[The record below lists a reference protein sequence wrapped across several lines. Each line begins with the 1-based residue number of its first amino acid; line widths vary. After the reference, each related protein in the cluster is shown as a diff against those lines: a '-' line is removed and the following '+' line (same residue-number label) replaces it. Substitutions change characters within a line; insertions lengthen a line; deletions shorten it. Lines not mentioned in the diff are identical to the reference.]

1 MLDLAVINGLVFLE
15 GGFRK
20 ADVGIKDGK
29 FALIAAPGCLPEAE
43 RTIDAAG
50 KHVIPG
56 GIDTHVH
63 YRDPGHWERETFE
76 AGSRAA
82 AAGGCTTFFEHPI
95 SMPPQWNAEILQNRM
110 DICTGKDSPAN
121 DRHEKGVC
129 VDFCFYGA
137 AGGQHPEAIE
147 PLSHAGIVAYK
158 TFLHDAPEGRAQEFE
173 GLTSANNDQLYRVL
187 QEVKK
192 TGLPLAAHAEDN
204 ELVTGFIKRLREEG
218 RQSENIAHC
227 LSRPPIVEV
236 EAISKML
243 KFAKDVGCPIELV
256 HVSTCG
262 AMELAKQAK
271 QAGQKVFV
279 ETCPH
284 YLLLDERYVEKYG
297 AYAKCNPALREKEE
311 VEKLWDYV
319 NDGTVDYMGSD
330 HSPFLVEEKT
340 RGLKDIFAAAA
351 GFPGADL
358 RLPLML
364 DAVAEGRTTLE
375 KVVELLSVNPAR
387 CFGLYPTK
395 GTIQVGADADFT
407 LFRMD
412 RHTVVDKARNY
423 SHARDIAIPYDGREL
438 KCAVTGT
445 IVRGRAVMRDGV
457 VDETAKAYGHLV
469 IPTGH

>member
-1 MLDLAVINGLVFLE
+1 MLDLILKNAKVYLE
-15 GGFRK
+15 DRFVEGVS
-20 ADVGIKDGK
+20 VGVQAGRI
-29 FALIAAPGCLPEAE
+29 AAIAAPECMQEGA
-43 RTIDAAG
+43 RTLDLTG
-50 KHVIPG
+50 EYLIPG
-56 GIDTHVH
+56 TIDTHMHV
-63 YRDPGHWERETFE
+63 RDPGHTERGTFYTETM
-76 AGSRAA
+76 AA
-82 AAGGCTTFFEHPI
+82 AAGGVTTILEQPI
-95 SMPPQWNAEILQNRM
+95 SVPPQHNVEILERRIARAEAQ
-110 DICTGKDSPAN
+110 C
-121 DRHEKGVC
+121 V
-129 VDFCFYGA
+129 VDFAFYGA
-137 AGGQHPEAIE
+137 AGGEYLEDITQLA
-147 PLSHAGIVAYK
+147 ADGRIVAYK
-158 TFLHDAPEGRAQEFE
+158 TFLHAPPEGREQEFQ
-173 GLTSANNDQLYRVL
+173 GLTMADDAQLYAGMREL
-187 QEVKK
+187 AK
-192 TGLPLAAHAEDN
+192 TGLFCAFHAENNDMIAAN
-204 ELVTGFIKRLREEG
+204 IKRLRAEG
-218 RQSENIAHC
+218 RVSPEYHCVSRPTVAEVTSVERILNFVRETGARVEIAHVSC
-227 LSRPPIVEV
+227 PEV
-236 EAISKML
+236 
-243 KFAKDVGCPIELV
+243 
-256 HVSTCG
+256 
-262 AMELAKQAK
+262 MELLRQAK
-271 QAGQKVFV
+271 KDGLPVYV

-284 YLLLDERYVEKYG
+284 YLFLTEEDMVKFG
-297 AYAKCNPALREKEE
+297 PYAKCNPPVRSRAQA
-311 VEKLWDYV
+311 EKLWDYV

>member
-1 MLDLAVINGLVFLE
+1 MLDLILKNAKVYLE
-15 GGFRK
+15 DRFVEGVS
-20 ADVGIKDGK
+20 VGVQAGQI
-29 FALIAAPGCLPEAE
+29 AAIAAPECMPEGA
-43 RTIDAAG
+43 RTLDLTG
-50 KHVIPG
+50 EYLIPG
-56 GIDTHVH
+56 TIDTHMHV
-63 YRDPGHWERETFE
+63 RDPGHTERGTFYTETM
-76 AGSRAA
+76 AA
-82 AAGGCTTFFEHPI
+82 AAGGVTTILEQPI
-95 SMPPQWNAEILQNRM
+95 SVPPQHNVEILERRIARAEAQ
-110 DICTGKDSPAN
+110 C
-121 DRHEKGVC
+121 V
-129 VDFCFYGA
+129 VDFAFYGA
-137 AGGQHPEAIE
+137 AGGEYLEDIAQLA
-147 PLSHAGIVAYK
+147 ADGRIVAYK
-158 TFLHDAPEGRAQEFE
+158 TFLHAPPEGREQEFQ
-173 GLTSANNDQLYRVL
+173 GLTMADDAQLYAGMREL
-187 QEVKK
+187 AK
-192 TGLPLAAHAEDN
+192 TGLFCAFHAENNDMIAAN
-204 ELVTGFIKRLREEG
+204 IRRLRAEG
-218 RQSENIAHC
+218 RVSPEYHCVSRPTVAEVTSVERILNFVRETGARVEIAHVSC
-227 LSRPPIVEV
+227 PEV
-236 EAISKML
+236 
-243 KFAKDVGCPIELV
+243 
-256 HVSTCG
+256 
-262 AMELAKQAK
+262 MELLRQAK
-271 QAGQKVFV
+271 KDGLPVYV

-284 YLLLDERYVEKYG
+284 YLFLTEEDMVKFG
-297 AYAKCNPALREKEE
+297 PYAKCNPPVRSRAQA
-311 VEKLWDYV
+311 EKLWDYV

>member
-1 MLDLAVINGLVFLE
+1 MLDLILKNAKVYLE
-15 GGFRK
+15 DRFVEGVS
-20 ADVGIKDGK
+20 VGVQAGQI
-29 FALIAAPGCLPEAE
+29 AAIAAPECMPEGA
-43 RTIDAAG
+43 RTLDLTG
-50 KHVIPG
+50 EYLIPG
-56 GIDTHVH
+56 TIDTHMHV
-63 YRDPGHWERETFE
+63 RDPGHTERGTFYTETM
-76 AGSRAA
+76 AA
-82 AAGGCTTFFEHPI
+82 AAGGVTTILEQPI
-95 SMPPQWNAEILQNRM
+95 SVPPQHNVEILERRIARAEAQ
-110 DICTGKDSPAN
+110 C
-121 DRHEKGVC
+121 V
-129 VDFCFYGA
+129 VDFAFYGA
-137 AGGQHPEAIE
+137 AGGEYLEDIAQLA
-147 PLSHAGIVAYK
+147 ADGRIVAYK
-158 TFLHDAPEGRAQEFE
+158 TFLHAPPEGREQEFQ
-173 GLTSANNDQLYRVL
+173 GLTMADDAQLYAGM
-187 QEVKK
+187 QELAK
-192 TGLPLAAHAEDN
+192 TGLFCAFHAENNDMISAN
-204 ELVTGFIKRLREEG
+204 IRRLRAEG
-218 RQSENIAHC
+218 RVSPEYHCVSRPTVAEVTSVERILNFVRETGARVEIAHVSC
-227 LSRPPIVEV
+227 PEV
-236 EAISKML
+236 
-243 KFAKDVGCPIELV
+243 
-256 HVSTCG
+256 
-262 AMELAKQAK
+262 MELLRQAK
-271 QAGQKVFV
+271 KDGLPVYV

-284 YLLLDERYVEKYG
+284 YLFLTEEDMVKFG
-297 AYAKCNPALREKEE
+297 PYAKCNPPVRSRAQA
-311 VEKLWDYV
+311 EKLWDYV

-445 IVRGRAVMRDGV
+445 IVRGRVVMRDGV

-469 IPTGH
+469 VPTGH

>member
-1 MLDLAVINGLVFLE
+1 MLDLILKNAKVYLE
-15 GGFRK
+15 DRFVEGVS
-20 ADVGIKDGK
+20 VGVQAGRI
-29 FALIAAPGCLPEAE
+29 AAIAAPECMPEGA
-43 RTIDAAG
+43 RTLDLTG
-50 KHVIPG
+50 EYLIPG
-56 GIDTHVH
+56 TIDTHMHV
-63 YRDPGHWERETFE
+63 RDPGHTERGTFYTETM
-76 AGSRAA
+76 AA
-82 AAGGCTTFFEHPI
+82 AAGGVTTILEQPI
-95 SMPPQWNAEILQNRM
+95 SVPPQHNVEILERRIARAEAQ
-110 DICTGKDSPAN
+110 C
-121 DRHEKGVC
+121 V
-129 VDFCFYGA
+129 VDFAFYGA
-137 AGGQHPEAIE
+137 AGGEYLEDIAQLA
-147 PLSHAGIVAYK
+147 ADGRIVAYK
-158 TFLHDAPEGRAQEFE
+158 TFLHAPPEGREQEFQ
-173 GLTSANNDQLYRVL
+173 GLTMADDAQLYAGM
-187 QEVKK
+187 QELAK
-192 TGLPLAAHAEDN
+192 TGLFCAFHAENNDMISAN
-204 ELVTGFIKRLREEG
+204 IRRLRAEG
-218 RQSENIAHC
+218 RVSPEYHCVSRPTVAEVTSVERILNFVRETGARVEIAHVSC
-227 LSRPPIVEV
+227 PEV
-236 EAISKML
+236 
-243 KFAKDVGCPIELV
+243 
-256 HVSTCG
+256 
-262 AMELAKQAK
+262 MELLRQAK
-271 QAGQKVFV
+271 KDGLPVYV

-284 YLLLDERYVEKYG
+284 YLFLTEEDMVKFG
-297 AYAKCNPALREKEE
+297 PYAKCNPPVRSRAQA
-311 VEKLWDYV
+311 EKLWDYI

-445 IVRGRAVMRDGV
+445 IVRGRVVMRDGV

-469 IPTGH
+469 VPTGH

>member
-1 MLDLAVINGLVFLE
+1 MLDLILKNAKVYLE
-15 GGFRK
+15 DRFVEGVS
-20 ADVGIKDGK
+20 VGVQAGRI
-29 FALIAAPGCLPEAE
+29 AAIAAPECMPEGAQTLDLTGE
-43 RTIDAAG
+43 YL
-50 KHVIPG
+50 IPG
-56 GIDTHVH
+56 TIDTHMHV
-63 YRDPGHWERETFE
+63 RDPGHTERGTFYTETM
-76 AGSRAA
+76 AA
-82 AAGGCTTFFEHPI
+82 AAGGVTTILEQPI
-95 SMPPQWNAEILQNRM
+95 SVPPQHNVEILERRIARAEAQ
-110 DICTGKDSPAN
+110 C
-121 DRHEKGVC
+121 V
-129 VDFCFYGA
+129 VDFAFYGA
-137 AGGQHPEAIE
+137 AGGEYLEDIAQLA
-147 PLSHAGIVAYK
+147 ADGRIVAYK
-158 TFLHDAPEGRAQEFE
+158 TFLHAPPEGREQEFQ
-173 GLTSANNDQLYRVL
+173 GLTMADDAQLYAGMREL
-187 QEVKK
+187 AK
-192 TGLPLAAHAEDN
+192 TGLFCAFHAENNDMIAAN
-204 ELVTGFIKRLREEG
+204 IKRLRAEG
-218 RQSENIAHC
+218 RVSPEYHCVSRPTVAEVTSVERILNFVRETGARVEIAHVSC
-227 LSRPPIVEV
+227 PEV
-236 EAISKML
+236 
-243 KFAKDVGCPIELV
+243 
-256 HVSTCG
+256 
-262 AMELAKQAK
+262 MELLRQAK
-271 QAGQKVFV
+271 KDGLPVYV

-284 YLLLDERYVEKYG
+284 YLFLTEEDMVKFG
-297 AYAKCNPALREKEE
+297 PYAKCNPPVRSRAQA
-311 VEKLWDYV
+311 EKLWDYI

-469 IPTGH
+469 VPTGH

>member
-1 MLDLAVINGLVFLE
+1 MLDLILKNAKVYLE
-15 GGFRK
+15 DRFVEGVS
-20 ADVGIKDGK
+20 VGVQAGQI
-29 FALIAAPGCLPEAE
+29 AAIAAPECMPEGV
-43 RTIDAAG
+43 RTLDLTG
-50 KHVIPG
+50 EYLIPG
-56 GIDTHVH
+56 TIDTHMHV
-63 YRDPGHWERETFE
+63 RDPGHTERGTFYTETM
-76 AGSRAA
+76 AA
-82 AAGGCTTFFEHPI
+82 AAGGVTTILEQPI
-95 SMPPQWNAEILQNRM
+95 SVPPQHNVEILERRIARAETQ
-110 DICTGKDSPAN
+110 C
-121 DRHEKGVC
+121 V
-129 VDFCFYGA
+129 VDFAFYGA
-137 AGGQHPEAIE
+137 AGGEYLEDIAQLA
-147 PLSHAGIVAYK
+147 ADGRIVAYK
-158 TFLHDAPEGRAQEFE
+158 TFLHAPPEGREQEFQ
-173 GLTSANNDQLYRVL
+173 GLTMADDAQLYAGMREL
-187 QEVKK
+187 AK
-192 TGLPLAAHAEDN
+192 TGLFCAFHAENNDMISAN
-204 ELVTGFIKRLREEG
+204 IRRLRAEG
-218 RQSENIAHC
+218 RVSPEYHCVSRPTVAEVTSVERILNFVRETGARVEIAHVSC
-227 LSRPPIVEV
+227 PEV
-236 EAISKML
+236 
-243 KFAKDVGCPIELV
+243 
-256 HVSTCG
+256 
-262 AMELAKQAK
+262 MELLRQAK
-271 QAGQKVFV
+271 KDGLPVYV

-284 YLLLDERYVEKYG
+284 YLFLTEEDMVKFG
-297 AYAKCNPALREKEE
+297 PYAKCNPPVRSRAQA
-311 VEKLWDYV
+311 EKLWDYI

-445 IVRGRAVMRDGV
+445 FVRGRAVMRDGV

>member
-1 MLDLAVINGLVFLE
+1 MLDLILKNAKVYLE
-15 GGFRK
+15 DRFVEGVS
-20 ADVGIKDGK
+20 VGVQAGQI
-29 FALIAAPGCLPEAE
+29 AAIAAPECMPEGA
-43 RTIDAAG
+43 RTLDLTG
-50 KHVIPG
+50 EYLIPG
-56 GIDTHVH
+56 TIDTHMHV
-63 YRDPGHWERETFE
+63 RDPGHTERGTFYTETM
-76 AGSRAA
+76 AA
-82 AAGGCTTFFEHPI
+82 AAGGVTTILEQPI
-95 SMPPQWNAEILQNRM
+95 SVPPQHNVEILERRIARAEAQ
-110 DICTGKDSPAN
+110 C
-121 DRHEKGVC
+121 V
-129 VDFCFYGA
+129 VDFAFYGA
-137 AGGQHPEAIE
+137 AGGEYLEDIAQLA
-147 PLSHAGIVAYK
+147 ADGRIVAYK
-158 TFLHDAPEGRAQEFE
+158 TFLHAPPEGREQEFQ
-173 GLTSANNDQLYRVL
+173 GLTMADDAQLYAGMREL
-187 QEVKK
+187 AK
-192 TGLPLAAHAEDN
+192 TGLFCAFHAENNDMIAAN
-204 ELVTGFIKRLREEG
+204 IRRLRAEG
-218 RQSENIAHC
+218 RVSPEYHCVSRPTVAEVTSVERILNFVRETGARVEIAHVSC
-227 LSRPPIVEV
+227 PEV
-236 EAISKML
+236 
-243 KFAKDVGCPIELV
+243 
-256 HVSTCG
+256 
-262 AMELAKQAK
+262 MELLRQAK
-271 QAGQKVFV
+271 KDGLPVYV

-284 YLLLDERYVEKYG
+284 YLFLTEEDMVKFG
-297 AYAKCNPALREKEE
+297 PYAKCNPPVRSRAQA
-311 VEKLWDYV
+311 EKLWDYV

-412 RHTVVDKARNY
+412 RHMVVDKARNY

-469 IPTGH
+469 VPTGH

>member
-1 MLDLAVINGLVFLE
+1 MLDLILKNAKVYLE
-15 GGFRK
+15 DRFVEGVS
-20 ADVGIKDGK
+20 VGVQAGRI
-29 FALIAAPGCLPEAE
+29 AAIAAPECMPEGA
-43 RTIDAAG
+43 RTLDLTG
-50 KHVIPG
+50 EYLIPG
-56 GIDTHVH
+56 TIDTHMHV
-63 YRDPGHWERETFE
+63 RDPGHTERGTFYTETM
-76 AGSRAA
+76 AA
-82 AAGGCTTFFEHPI
+82 AAGGVTTILEQPI
-95 SMPPQWNAEILQNRM
+95 SVPPQHNVEILERRIARAEAQ
-110 DICTGKDSPAN
+110 C
-121 DRHEKGVC
+121 V
-129 VDFCFYGA
+129 VDFAFYGA
-137 AGGQHPEAIE
+137 AGGEYLEDIAQLA
-147 PLSHAGIVAYK
+147 ADGRIVAYK
-158 TFLHDAPEGRAQEFE
+158 TFPHAPPEGREQEFQ
-173 GLTSANNDQLYRVL
+173 GLTMADDAQLYAGMREL
-187 QEVKK
+187 AK
-192 TGLPLAAHAEDN
+192 TGLFCAFHAENNDMIAAN
-204 ELVTGFIKRLREEG
+204 IKRLRAEG
-218 RQSENIAHC
+218 RVSPEYHCVSRPTVAEVTSVERILNFVRETGARVEIAHVSC
-227 LSRPPIVEV
+227 PEV
-236 EAISKML
+236 
-243 KFAKDVGCPIELV
+243 
-256 HVSTCG
+256 
-262 AMELAKQAK
+262 MELLRQAK
-271 QAGQKVFV
+271 KDGLPVYV

-284 YLLLDERYVEKYG
+284 YLFLTEEDMVKFG
-297 AYAKCNPALREKEE
+297 PYAKCNPPVRSRAQA
-311 VEKLWDYV
+311 EKLWDYI

>member
-1 MLDLAVINGLVFLE
+1 MLDLILKNAKVYLE
-15 GGFRK
+15 DRFVEGVS
-20 ADVGIKDGK
+20 VGVQAGR
-29 FALIAAPGCLPEAE
+29 IAAIAVPECMPEGA
-43 RTIDAAG
+43 RTLDLTG
-50 KHVIPG
+50 EYLIPG
-56 GIDTHVH
+56 TIDTHMHV
-63 YRDPGHWERETFE
+63 RDPGHTERGTFYTETM
-76 AGSRAA
+76 AA
-82 AAGGCTTFFEHPI
+82 AAGGVTTILEQPI
-95 SMPPQWNAEILQNRM
+95 SVPPQHNVEILERRIARAEAQ
-110 DICTGKDSPAN
+110 C
-121 DRHEKGVC
+121 V
-129 VDFCFYGA
+129 VDFAFYGA
-137 AGGQHPEAIE
+137 AGGEYLEDIAQLA
-147 PLSHAGIVAYK
+147 ADGRIVAYK
-158 TFLHDAPEGRAQEFE
+158 TFLHAPPEGREQEFQ
-173 GLTSANNDQLYRVL
+173 GLTMADDAQLYAGMREL
-187 QEVKK
+187 AK
-192 TGLPLAAHAEDN
+192 TGLFCAFHAENNDMIAAN
-204 ELVTGFIKRLREEG
+204 IKRLRAEG
-218 RQSENIAHC
+218 RVSPEYHCVSRPTVAEVTSVERILNFVRETGARVEIAHVSC
-227 LSRPPIVEV
+227 PEV
-236 EAISKML
+236 
-243 KFAKDVGCPIELV
+243 
-256 HVSTCG
+256 
-262 AMELAKQAK
+262 MELLRQAK
-271 QAGQKVFV
+271 KDGLPVYV

-284 YLLLDERYVEKYG
+284 YLFLTEEDMVKFG
-297 AYAKCNPALREKEE
+297 PYAKCNPPVRSRAQA
-311 VEKLWDYV
+311 EKLWDYI

>member
-1 MLDLAVINGLVFLE
+1 MLDLILKNAKVYLE
-15 GGFRK
+15 DRFVEGVS
-20 ADVGIKDGK
+20 VGVQAGRIT
-29 FALIAAPGCLPEAE
+29 AIAAPECMPEGA
-43 RTIDAAG
+43 RTLDLTG
-50 KHVIPG
+50 EYLIPG
-56 GIDTHVH
+56 TIDTHMHV
-63 YRDPGHWERETFE
+63 RDPGHTERGTFYTETM
-76 AGSRAA
+76 AA
-82 AAGGCTTFFEHPI
+82 AAGGVTTILEQPI
-95 SMPPQWNAEILQNRM
+95 SVPPQHNVEILERRIARAEAQ
-110 DICTGKDSPAN
+110 C
-121 DRHEKGVC
+121 V
-129 VDFCFYGA
+129 VDFAFYGA
-137 AGGQHPEAIE
+137 AGGEYLEDIAQLA
-147 PLSHAGIVAYK
+147 ADGRIVAYK
-158 TFLHDAPEGRAQEFE
+158 TFLHAPPEGREQEFQ
-173 GLTSANNDQLYRVL
+173 GLTMADDAQLYAGMREL
-187 QEVKK
+187 AK
-192 TGLPLAAHAEDN
+192 TGLFCAFHAENNDMIAAN
-204 ELVTGFIKRLREEG
+204 IKRLRAEG
-218 RQSENIAHC
+218 RVSPEYHCVSRPTVAEVTSVERILNFVRETGARVEIAHVSC
-227 LSRPPIVEV
+227 PEV
-236 EAISKML
+236 
-243 KFAKDVGCPIELV
+243 
-256 HVSTCG
+256 
-262 AMELAKQAK
+262 MELLRQAK
-271 QAGQKVFV
+271 KDGLPVYV

-284 YLLLDERYVEKYG
+284 YLFLTEEDMVKFG
-297 AYAKCNPALREKEE
+297 PYAKCNPPVRSRAQA
-311 VEKLWDYV
+311 EKLWDYI

>member
-1 MLDLAVINGLVFLE
+1 MLDLILKNAKVYLE
-15 GGFRK
+15 DRFVEGVS
-20 ADVGIKDGK
+20 VGVQAGRIT
-29 FALIAAPGCLPEAE
+29 AIAAPECMPEGA
-43 RTIDAAG
+43 RTLDLTG
-50 KHVIPG
+50 EYLIPG
-56 GIDTHVH
+56 TIDTHMHV
-63 YRDPGHWERETFE
+63 RDPGHTERGTFYTETM
-76 AGSRAA
+76 AA
-82 AAGGCTTFFEHPI
+82 AAGGVTTILEQPI
-95 SMPPQWNAEILQNRM
+95 SVPPQHNVEILERRIARAEAQ
-110 DICTGKDSPAN
+110 C
-121 DRHEKGVC
+121 V
-129 VDFCFYGA
+129 VDFAFYGA
-137 AGGQHPEAIE
+137 AGGEYLEDIAQLA
-147 PLSHAGIVAYK
+147 ADGRIVAYK
-158 TFLHDAPEGRAQEFE
+158 TFLHAPPEGREQEFQ
-173 GLTSANNDQLYRVL
+173 GLTMADDAQLYAGMREL
-187 QEVKK
+187 AK
-192 TGLPLAAHAEDN
+192 TGLFCAFHAENNDMISAN
-204 ELVTGFIKRLREEG
+204 IRRLRAEG
-218 RQSENIAHC
+218 RVSPEYHCVSRPTVAEVTSVERILNFVRETGARVEIAHVSC
-227 LSRPPIVEV
+227 PEV
-236 EAISKML
+236 
-243 KFAKDVGCPIELV
+243 
-256 HVSTCG
+256 
-262 AMELAKQAK
+262 MELLRQAK
-271 QAGQKVFV
+271 KDGLPVYV

-284 YLLLDERYVEKYG
+284 YLFLTEEDMVKFG
-297 AYAKCNPALREKEE
+297 PYAKCNPPVRSRAQA
-311 VEKLWDYV
+311 EKLWDYI

-445 IVRGRAVMRDGV
+445 IVRGRVVMRDGV

-469 IPTGH
+469 VPTGH

>member
-1 MLDLAVINGLVFLE
+1 MLDLILKNAKVYLE
-15 GGFRK
+15 DRFVEGVS
-20 ADVGIKDGK
+20 VGVQAGRI
-29 FALIAAPGCLPEAE
+29 AAIAAPECMPEGA
-43 RTIDAAG
+43 RTLDLTG
-50 KHVIPG
+50 EYLIPG
-56 GIDTHVH
+56 TIDTHMHV
-63 YRDPGHWERETFE
+63 RDPGHTERGTFYTETM
-76 AGSRAA
+76 AA
-82 AAGGCTTFFEHPI
+82 AAGGVTTILEQPI
-95 SMPPQWNAEILQNRM
+95 SVPPQHNVEILERRIARAEAQ
-110 DICTGKDSPAN
+110 C
-121 DRHEKGVC
+121 V
-129 VDFCFYGA
+129 VDFAFYGA
-137 AGGQHPEAIE
+137 AGGEYLEDIAQLA
-147 PLSHAGIVAYK
+147 ADGRIVAYK
-158 TFLHDAPEGRAQEFE
+158 TFLHAPPEGREQEFQ
-173 GLTSANNDQLYRVL
+173 GLTMADDAQLYAGMREL
-187 QEVKK
+187 AK
-192 TGLPLAAHAEDN
+192 TGLFCAFHAENNDMIAAN
-204 ELVTGFIKRLREEG
+204 IKRLRAEG
-218 RQSENIAHC
+218 RVSPEYHCVSRPTVAEVTSVERILNFVRETGARVEIAHVSC
-227 LSRPPIVEV
+227 PEV
-236 EAISKML
+236 
-243 KFAKDVGCPIELV
+243 
-256 HVSTCG
+256 
-262 AMELAKQAK
+262 MELLRQAK
-271 QAGQKVFV
+271 KDGLPVYV

-284 YLLLDERYVEKYG
+284 YLFLTEEDMVKFG
-297 AYAKCNPALREKEE
+297 PYAKCNPPVRSRAQA
-311 VEKLWDYV
+311 EKLWDYI

>member
-1 MLDLAVINGLVFLE
+1 MLDLILKNAKVYLE
-15 GGFRK
+15 DRFVEGVS
-20 ADVGIKDGK
+20 VGVQAGRI
-29 FALIAAPGCLPEAE
+29 AAIAAPECMPEGAQTLDLTGE
-43 RTIDAAG
+43 YL
-50 KHVIPG
+50 IPG
-56 GIDTHVH
+56 TIDTHMHV
-63 YRDPGHWERETFE
+63 RDPGHTERGTFYTETM
-76 AGSRAA
+76 AA
-82 AAGGCTTFFEHPI
+82 AAGGVTTILEQPI
-95 SMPPQWNAEILQNRM
+95 SVPPQHNVEILERRIARAEAQ
-110 DICTGKDSPAN
+110 C
-121 DRHEKGVC
+121 V
-129 VDFCFYGA
+129 VDFAFYGA
-137 AGGQHPEAIE
+137 AGGEYLEDIAQLA
-147 PLSHAGIVAYK
+147 ADGRIVAYK
-158 TFLHDAPEGRAQEFE
+158 TFLHAPPEGREQEFQ
-173 GLTSANNDQLYRVL
+173 GLTMADDAQLYAGMREL
-187 QEVKK
+187 AK
-192 TGLPLAAHAEDN
+192 TGLFCAFHAENNDMISAN
-204 ELVTGFIKRLREEG
+204 IKRLRAEG
-218 RQSENIAHC
+218 RVSPEYHCVSRPTVAEVTSVERILNFVRETGARVEIAHVSC
-227 LSRPPIVEV
+227 PEV
-236 EAISKML
+236 
-243 KFAKDVGCPIELV
+243 
-256 HVSTCG
+256 
-262 AMELAKQAK
+262 MELLRQAK
-271 QAGQKVFV
+271 KDGLPVYV

-284 YLLLDERYVEKYG
+284 YLFLTEEDMVKFG
-297 AYAKCNPALREKEE
+297 PYAKCNPPVRSRAQA
-311 VEKLWDYV
+311 EKLWDYI

>member
-1 MLDLAVINGLVFLE
+1 MLDLILKNAKVYLE
-15 GGFRK
+15 DRFVEGVS
-20 ADVGIKDGK
+20 VGVQAGRI
-29 FALIAAPGCLPEAE
+29 AAIAAPECMPEGAQTLDLTGE
-43 RTIDAAG
+43 YL
-50 KHVIPG
+50 IPG
-56 GIDTHVH
+56 TIDTHMHV
-63 YRDPGHWERETFE
+63 RDPGHTERGTFYTETM
-76 AGSRAA
+76 AA
-82 AAGGCTTFFEHPI
+82 AAGGVTTILEQPI
-95 SMPPQWNAEILQNRM
+95 SVPPQHNVEILERRIARAEAQ
-110 DICTGKDSPAN
+110 C
-121 DRHEKGVC
+121 V
-129 VDFCFYGA
+129 VDFAFYGA
-137 AGGQHPEAIE
+137 AGGEYLEDIAQLA
-147 PLSHAGIVAYK
+147 ADGRIVAYK
-158 TFLHDAPEGRAQEFE
+158 TFLHAPPEGREQEFQ
-173 GLTSANNDQLYRVL
+173 GLTMADDAQLYAGMREL
-187 QEVKK
+187 AK
-192 TGLPLAAHAEDN
+192 TGLFCAFHAENNDMIAAN
-204 ELVTGFIKRLREEG
+204 IKRLRAEG
-218 RQSENIAHC
+218 RVSPEYHCVSRPTVAEVTSVERILNFVRETGARVEIAHVSC
-227 LSRPPIVEV
+227 PEV
-236 EAISKML
+236 
-243 KFAKDVGCPIELV
+243 
-256 HVSTCG
+256 
-262 AMELAKQAK
+262 MELLRQAK
-271 QAGQKVFV
+271 KDGLPVYV

-284 YLLLDERYVEKYG
+284 YLFLTEEDMVKFG
-297 AYAKCNPALREKEE
+297 PYAKCNPPVRSRAQA
-311 VEKLWDYV
+311 EKLWDYI

-445 IVRGRAVMRDGV
+445 IVRGRVVMRDGV

-469 IPTGH
+469 VPTGH

>member
-1 MLDLAVINGLVFLE
+1 MLDLILKNAKVYLE
-15 GGFRK
+15 DRFVEGVS
-20 ADVGIKDGK
+20 VGVQAGRI
-29 FALIAAPGCLPEAE
+29 AAIAAPECMPEGA
-43 RTIDAAG
+43 RTLDLTG
-50 KHVIPG
+50 EYLIPG
-56 GIDTHVH
+56 TIDTHMHV
-63 YRDPGHWERETFE
+63 RDPGHTERGTFYTETM
-76 AGSRAA
+76 AA
-82 AAGGCTTFFEHPI
+82 AAGGVTTILEQPI
-95 SMPPQWNAEILQNRM
+95 SVPPQHNVESLARRLARAEAQ
-110 DICTGKDSPAN
+110 CQ
-121 DRHEKGVC
+121 
-129 VDFCFYGA
+129 VDFAFYGA
-137 AGGQHPEAIE
+137 AGGEYLEDIAQLA
-147 PLSHAGIVAYK
+147 ADGRIVAYK
-158 TFLHDAPEGRAQEFE
+158 TFLHAPPEGREQEFQ
-173 GLTSANNDQLYRVL
+173 GLTMADDAQLYAGMREL
-187 QEVKK
+187 AK
-192 TGLPLAAHAEDN
+192 TGLFCAFHAENNDMISAN
-204 ELVTGFIKRLREEG
+204 IKRLRAEG
-218 RQSENIAHC
+218 RVSPEYHCVSRPTVAEVTSVERILNFVRETGARVEIAHVSC
-227 LSRPPIVEV
+227 PEV
-236 EAISKML
+236 
-243 KFAKDVGCPIELV
+243 
-256 HVSTCG
+256 
-262 AMELAKQAK
+262 MELLRQAK
-271 QAGQKVFV
+271 KDGLPVYV

-284 YLLLDERYVEKYG
+284 YLFLTEEDMVKFG
-297 AYAKCNPALREKEE
+297 PYAKCNPPVRSRAQA
-311 VEKLWDYV
+311 EKLWDYI

-445 IVRGRAVMRDGV
+445 IVRGRVVMRDGV

-469 IPTGH
+469 VPTGH

>member
-1 MLDLAVINGLVFLE
+1 MLDLILKNAKVYLE
-15 GGFRK
+15 DRFVEGVS
-20 ADVGIKDGK
+20 VGVQAGRI
-29 FALIAAPGCLPEAE
+29 AAIAAPECMPEGA
-43 RTIDAAG
+43 RTLDLTG
-50 KHVIPG
+50 EYLIPG
-56 GIDTHVH
+56 TIDTHMHV
-63 YRDPGHWERETFE
+63 RDPGHTERGTFYTETM
-76 AGSRAA
+76 AA
-82 AAGGCTTFFEHPI
+82 AAGGVTTILEQPI
-95 SMPPQWNAEILQNRM
+95 SVPPQHNVEILERRIARAEAQ
-110 DICTGKDSPAN
+110 C
-121 DRHEKGVC
+121 V
-129 VDFCFYGA
+129 VDFAFYGA
-137 AGGQHPEAIE
+137 AGGEYLEDIAQLA
-147 PLSHAGIVAYK
+147 ADGRIVAYK
-158 TFLHDAPEGRAQEFE
+158 TFLHAPPEGREQEFQ
-173 GLTSANNDQLYRVL
+173 GLTMADDAQLYAGMREL
-187 QEVKK
+187 AK
-192 TGLPLAAHAEDN
+192 TGLFCAFHAENNDMIAAN
-204 ELVTGFIKRLREEG
+204 IKRLRAEG
-218 RQSENIAHC
+218 RVSPEYHCVSRPTVAEVTSVERILNFVRETGARVEIAHVSC
-227 LSRPPIVEV
+227 PEV
-236 EAISKML
+236 
-243 KFAKDVGCPIELV
+243 
-256 HVSTCG
+256 
-262 AMELAKQAK
+262 MELLRQAK
-271 QAGQKVFV
+271 KDGLPVYV

-284 YLLLDERYVEKYG
+284 YLFLTEEDMVKFG
-297 AYAKCNPALREKEE
+297 PYAKCNPPVRSRAQA
-311 VEKLWDYV
+311 EKLWDYV

>member
-1 MLDLAVINGLVFLE
+1 MLDLILKNAKVYLE
-15 GGFRK
+15 DRFVEGVS
-20 ADVGIKDGK
+20 VGVQAGRI
-29 FALIAAPGCLPEAE
+29 AAIAAPECMPEGA
-43 RTIDAAG
+43 RTLDLTG
-50 KHVIPG
+50 EYLIPG
-56 GIDTHVH
+56 TIDTHMHV
-63 YRDPGHWERETFE
+63 RDPGHTERGTFYTETM
-76 AGSRAA
+76 AA
-82 AAGGCTTFFEHPI
+82 AAGGVTTILEQPI
-95 SMPPQWNAEILQNRM
+95 SVPPQHNVEILERRIARAEAQ
-110 DICTGKDSPAN
+110 C
-121 DRHEKGVC
+121 V
-129 VDFCFYGA
+129 VDFAFYGA
-137 AGGQHPEAIE
+137 AGGEYLEDIAQLA
-147 PLSHAGIVAYK
+147 ADGRIVAYK
-158 TFLHDAPEGRAQEFE
+158 TFLHAPPEGREQEFQ
-173 GLTSANNDQLYRVL
+173 GLTMADDAQLYAGM
-187 QEVKK
+187 QELAK
-192 TGLPLAAHAEDN
+192 TGLFCAFHAENNDMIAAN
-204 ELVTGFIKRLREEG
+204 IRRLRAEG
-218 RQSENIAHC
+218 RVSPEYHCVSRPTVAEVTSVERILNFVRETGARVEIAHVSC
-227 LSRPPIVEV
+227 PEV
-236 EAISKML
+236 
-243 KFAKDVGCPIELV
+243 
-256 HVSTCG
+256 
-262 AMELAKQAK
+262 MELLRQAK
-271 QAGQKVFV
+271 KDGLPVYV

-284 YLLLDERYVEKYG
+284 YLFLTEEDMVKFG
-297 AYAKCNPALREKEE
+297 PYAKCNPPVRSRAQA
-311 VEKLWDYV
+311 EKLWDYV

-412 RHTVVDKARNY
+412 RHMVVDKARNY

-469 IPTGH
+469 VPTGH

>member
-1 MLDLAVINGLVFLE
+1 MLDLILKNAKVYLE
-15 GGFRK
+15 DRFVEGVS
-20 ADVGIKDGK
+20 VGVQAGRIT
-29 FALIAAPGCLPEAE
+29 AIAAPECMPEGA
-43 RTIDAAG
+43 RTLDLTG
-50 KHVIPG
+50 EYLIPG
-56 GIDTHVH
+56 TIDTHMHV
-63 YRDPGHWERETFE
+63 RDPGHTERGTFYTETM
-76 AGSRAA
+76 AA
-82 AAGGCTTFFEHPI
+82 AAGGVTTILEQPI
-95 SMPPQWNAEILQNRM
+95 SVPPQHNVEILERRIARAEAQ
-110 DICTGKDSPAN
+110 C
-121 DRHEKGVC
+121 V
-129 VDFCFYGA
+129 VDFAFYGA
-137 AGGQHPEAIE
+137 AGGEYLEDIAQLA
-147 PLSHAGIVAYK
+147 ADGRIVAYK
-158 TFLHDAPEGRAQEFE
+158 TFLHAPPEGREQEFQ
-173 GLTSANNDQLYRVL
+173 GLTMADDAQLYAGMREL
-187 QEVKK
+187 AK
-192 TGLPLAAHAEDN
+192 TGLFCAFHAENNDMISAN
-204 ELVTGFIKRLREEG
+204 IRRLRAEG
-218 RQSENIAHC
+218 RVSPEYHCVSRPTVAEVTSVERILNFVRETGARVEIAHVSC
-227 LSRPPIVEV
+227 PEV
-236 EAISKML
+236 
-243 KFAKDVGCPIELV
+243 
-256 HVSTCG
+256 
-262 AMELAKQAK
+262 MELLRQAK
-271 QAGQKVFV
+271 KDGLPVYV

-284 YLLLDERYVEKYG
+284 YLFLTEEDMVKFG
-297 AYAKCNPALREKEE
+297 PYAKCNPPVRSRAQA
-311 VEKLWDYV
+311 EKLWDYV

-445 IVRGRAVMRDGV
+445 IVRGRVVMRDGV

>member
-1 MLDLAVINGLVFLE
+1 MLDLILKNAKVYLE
-15 GGFRK
+15 DRFVEGVS
-20 ADVGIKDGK
+20 VGVQAGRI
-29 FALIAAPGCLPEAE
+29 AAIAAPECMPEGA
-43 RTIDAAG
+43 RTLDLTG
-50 KHVIPG
+50 EYLIPG
-56 GIDTHVH
+56 TIDTHMHV
-63 YRDPGHWERETFE
+63 RDPGHTERGTFYTETM
-76 AGSRAA
+76 AA
-82 AAGGCTTFFEHPI
+82 AAGGVTTILEQPI
-95 SMPPQWNAEILQNRM
+95 SVPPQHNVEILERRIARAEAQ
-110 DICTGKDSPAN
+110 C
-121 DRHEKGVC
+121 V
-129 VDFCFYGA
+129 VDFAFYGA
-137 AGGQHPEAIE
+137 AGGEYLEDIAQLA
-147 PLSHAGIVAYK
+147 ADGRIVAYK
-158 TFLHDAPEGRAQEFE
+158 TFLHAPPEGREQEFQ
-173 GLTSANNDQLYRVL
+173 GLTMADDAQLYAGMREL
-187 QEVKK
+187 AK
-192 TGLPLAAHAEDN
+192 TGLFCAFHAENNDMISAN
-204 ELVTGFIKRLREEG
+204 IKRLRAEG
-218 RQSENIAHC
+218 RVSPEYHCVSRPTVAEVTSVERILNFVRETGARVEIAHVSC
-227 LSRPPIVEV
+227 PEV
-236 EAISKML
+236 
-243 KFAKDVGCPIELV
+243 
-256 HVSTCG
+256 
-262 AMELAKQAK
+262 MELLRQAK
-271 QAGQKVFV
+271 KDGLPVYV

-284 YLLLDERYVEKYG
+284 YLFLTEEDMVKFG
-297 AYAKCNPALREKEE
+297 PYAKCNPPVRSRAQA
-311 VEKLWDYV
+311 EKLWDYV

-469 IPTGH
+469 VPTGH

>member
-1 MLDLAVINGLVFLE
+1 MLDLILKNAKVYLE
-15 GGFRK
+15 DRFVEGVS
-20 ADVGIKDGK
+20 VGVQAGRIT
-29 FALIAAPGCLPEAE
+29 AIAAPECMPEGAQTLDLTGE
-43 RTIDAAG
+43 YL
-50 KHVIPG
+50 IPG
-56 GIDTHVH
+56 TIDTHMHV
-63 YRDPGHWERETFE
+63 RDPGHTERGTFYTETM
-76 AGSRAA
+76 AA
-82 AAGGCTTFFEHPI
+82 AAGGVTTILEQPI
-95 SMPPQWNAEILQNRM
+95 SVPPQHNVEILERRIARAEAQ
-110 DICTGKDSPAN
+110 C
-121 DRHEKGVC
+121 V
-129 VDFCFYGA
+129 VDFAFYGA
-137 AGGQHPEAIE
+137 AGGEYLEDIAQLA
-147 PLSHAGIVAYK
+147 ADGRIVAYK
-158 TFLHDAPEGRAQEFE
+158 TFLHAPPEGREQEFQ
-173 GLTSANNDQLYRVL
+173 GLTMADDAQLYAGMREL
-187 QEVKK
+187 AK
-192 TGLPLAAHAEDN
+192 TGLFCAFHAENNDMIAAN
-204 ELVTGFIKRLREEG
+204 IKRLRAEG
-218 RQSENIAHC
+218 RVSPEYHCVSRPTVAEVTSVERILNFVRETGARVEIAHVSC
-227 LSRPPIVEV
+227 PEV
-236 EAISKML
+236 
-243 KFAKDVGCPIELV
+243 
-256 HVSTCG
+256 
-262 AMELAKQAK
+262 MELLRQAK
-271 QAGQKVFV
+271 KDGLPVYV

-284 YLLLDERYVEKYG
+284 YLFLTEEDMVKFG
-297 AYAKCNPALREKEE
+297 PYAKCNPPVRSRAQA
-311 VEKLWDYV
+311 EKLWDYI

-412 RHTVVDKARNY
+412 RHMVVDKARNY

>member
-1 MLDLAVINGLVFLE
+1 MLDLILKNAKVYLE
-15 GGFRK
+15 DRFVEGVS
-20 ADVGIKDGK
+20 VGVQAGRI
-29 FALIAAPGCLPEAE
+29 AAIAAPECMPEGAQTLDLTGE
-43 RTIDAAG
+43 YL
-50 KHVIPG
+50 IPG
-56 GIDTHVH
+56 TIDTHMHV
-63 YRDPGHWERETFE
+63 RDPGHTERGTFYTETM
-76 AGSRAA
+76 AA
-82 AAGGCTTFFEHPI
+82 AAGGVTTILEQPI
-95 SMPPQWNAEILQNRM
+95 SVPPQHNVEILERRIARAEAQ
-110 DICTGKDSPAN
+110 C
-121 DRHEKGVC
+121 V
-129 VDFCFYGA
+129 VDFAFYGA
-137 AGGQHPEAIE
+137 AGGEYLEDIAQLA
-147 PLSHAGIVAYK
+147 ADGRIVAYK
-158 TFLHDAPEGRAQEFE
+158 TFLHAPPEGREQEFQ
-173 GLTSANNDQLYRVL
+173 GLTMADDAQLYAGMREL
-187 QEVKK
+187 AK
-192 TGLPLAAHAEDN
+192 TGLFCAFHAENNDMISAN
-204 ELVTGFIKRLREEG
+204 IRRLRAEG
-218 RQSENIAHC
+218 RVSPEYHCVSRPTVAEVTSVERILNFVRETGARVEIAHVSC
-227 LSRPPIVEV
+227 PEV
-236 EAISKML
+236 
-243 KFAKDVGCPIELV
+243 
-256 HVSTCG
+256 
-262 AMELAKQAK
+262 MELLRQAK
-271 QAGQKVFV
+271 KDGLPVYV

-284 YLLLDERYVEKYG
+284 YLFLTEEDMVKFG
-297 AYAKCNPALREKEE
+297 PYAKCNPPVRSRAQA
-311 VEKLWDYV
+311 EKLWDYI

-445 IVRGRAVMRDGV
+445 FVRGRAVMRDGV